1 MVDDNNIIEEI
12 EKGGAKKTKKKA
24 KTTKKKAVKTKTM
37 DIKRKEGK
45 DDNYLFTLVIVTVV
59 ILGIIGIIFGY
70 TKDKLSELKKGG
82 TEVTKELENE
92 VNSLKKKL
100 SDIQDKTTEME
111 KETAMNK
118 NVVID
123 LFDKNRTIPTNVNAV
138 DWKELGLSD
147 LTFSVSFPQTWE
159 MVRPIIETQAEEGVP
174 VDELIYLQP
183 IGQELYTGAITL
195 KNDYADFAKIS
206 LESKIEIFSEL
217 DVVDSADFAFGK
229 MIYFINLDQDNRE
242 VPTILILTEDNIYRA
257 TFNVS
262 DKKTSK
268 YFEYRKDFEEIVST
282 FIMTPEVDEEVMVE
296 DGAPTD
302 EE

>member
-12 EKGGAKKTKKKA
+12 EKGGEVKPKKKA
-24 KTTKKKAVKTKTM
+24 KTTKKKAVKAKTM

-100 SDIQDKTTEME
+100 SAMQDKTAEME
-111 KETAMNK
+111 KETEINK
-118 NVVID
+118 DVVID

-138 DWKELGLSD
+138 EWKELGLVD

-195 KNDYADFAKIS
+195 KNDYADFSKIS
-206 LESKIEIFSEL
+206 LEAKIEIFSEL
-217 DVVDSADFAFGK
+217 DVVDSVDFSFGK
-229 MIYFINLDQDNRE
+229 MIYFINLDQDNKE

-262 DKKTSK
+262 DKKTSN
-268 YFEYRKDFEEIVST
+268 YFEYRKDFEEIIST
-282 FIMTPEVDEEVMVE
+282 FIMMPEVEEEALAEE
-296 DGAPTD
+296 DVLTG

>member
-12 EKGGAKKTKKKA
+12 EQGGKAKSKKKA
-24 KTTKKKAVKTKTM
+24 KTTRKKAVKTKTM

-59 ILGIIGIIFGY
+59 ILGIIGIVFGY
-70 TKDKLSELKKGG
+70 TKDKLSEIKKGG

-100 SDIQDKTTEME
+100 TDMQEKTTEME
-111 KETAMNK
+111 KDNAINK
-118 NVVID
+118 DVVID

-138 DWKELGLSD
+138 DWQELKSSD
-147 LTFSVSFPQTWE
+147 LSFMVSFPKTWE
-159 MVRPIIETQAEEGVP
+159 MVRPIIKTQEEEGKP
-174 VDELIYLQP
+174 VEEVVYFQP
-183 IGQELYTGAITL
+183 IGQEPYIGAVTVMS
-195 KNDYADFAKIS
+195 DYADFASIS
-206 LESKIEIFSEL
+206 LEAKIEIFSEL
-217 DVVDSADFAFGK
+217 DVVDSIDFAFGK
-229 MIYFINLDQDNRE
+229 MIYFINLDQNNKE

-282 FIMTPEVDEEVMVE
+282 FIMTPVVDEEAMVE
-296 DGAPTD
+296 EDEPT